1 MKSLAILHD
10 ITKIYRGAERHGFSA
25 ERESSNLLIP
35 AKIFNK
41 RQHHLASSYV
51 LLNFPNRHCAT
62 HLMTC
67 NQQSLPSGALRGWY
81 KGQAFW

>member
-51 LLNFPNRHCAT
+51 LLNFPN
-62 HLMTC
+62 
-67 NQQSLPSGALRGWY
+67 
-81 KGQAFW
+81 